1 MRNTDGNFPI
11 VSEPDQ
17 PDDFTDVLDSI
28 EFWLKR
34 AGMSWSNERV
44 VDFVNSLHA
53 AAGYIPATY
62 DIAKWALSYRQLKAI
77 KERLEDAIK
86 EDFQNAEQPNAE
98 LLERV

>member
-1 MRNTDGNFPI
+1 MPPI
-11 VSEPDQ
+11 VSELDQ

-44 VDFVNSLHA
+44 VDFVNRLHA

-62 DIAKWALSYRQLKAI
+62 DIAKWALSYRQLKRLENAI
-77 KERLEDAIK
+77 KKDAYY
-86 EDFQNAEQPNAE
+86 AEQPNAE
-98 LLERV
+98 LPERV